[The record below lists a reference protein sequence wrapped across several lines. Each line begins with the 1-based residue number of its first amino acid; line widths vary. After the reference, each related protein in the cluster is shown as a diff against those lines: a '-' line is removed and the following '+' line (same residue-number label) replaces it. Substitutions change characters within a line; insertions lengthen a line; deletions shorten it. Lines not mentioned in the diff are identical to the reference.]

1 MRFSKIK
8 LTAERAT
15 NAQNPMTHRS
25 SKWRLGVLASAIA
38 LLGSL
43 SYNPALALGLGK
55 ITVQSAL
62 GEALRAEVEVPEI
75 NADEAASLRVG
86 VASPAAFKAAGLEYS
101 PTVNGVL
108 VSLQKRADGRS
119 YLSLSSSRPMTE
131 PFVDLII
138 EASWSSG
145 RLVRDYTMLFDPP
158 NLRQAGAVTATAPSV
173 GTGIARPAVTSTPI
187 AAAAPQAKNQPT
199 TTMRPAAPAQPVP
212 PKSNT
217 AIAKEK
223 IPARSKPVATGQQV
237 TVKAGDTASKIA
249 TQNKPASIS
258 LDQMLVALLVS
269 NPDAFV
275 GDNINRLRAG
285 AVLNLPSAGDAGAL
299 TGPDASKIIVAQAKD
314 FNDFRQKLALGAPMT
329 QVESANRQTGGKV
342 QAKVEDRAGAAVTPD
357 KLTLSKG
364 ALQGKTA
371 TEDKIAK
378 DKQAKDATTR
388 VAELSK
394 NIGDLNKIAGAP
406 ATSAAPAPA
415 PAAAAPAA
423 SAAKTP
429 GLPIDKPAV
438 MPAPVAAAA
447 SAAAAATAAASAAKT
462 AAAAVAPVAVA
473 APVLAAS
480 MPTASPTIST
490 PVATVTSTAAS
501 SPSAAIA
508 SAPVAVAPVASAP
521 VAVAAPV
528 ASAPVA
534 VKKPVVVTPP
544 PPEPSLIDDLTNND
558 YVLPGL
564 AALLALLAGF
574 GFYRYKK
581 RDQGAAVDSSFLESR
596 LQPDSFFGASG
607 GQRIDTNE
615 SGSAT
620 GSSMVYSP
628 SQLDAAGDVDPVAE
642 ADVYLAYGRDLQ
654 AEEILKEALRTHPTR
669 VAIHAKLLEIYAK
682 RRDLKGFEVVAA
694 EAFTLTRGTGSEWAY
709 ICELGRD
716 VDPANPLYQQGGQ
729 PQVAQAAALTPA
741 MAASFGADT
750 IPQMMVASP
759 GSASNAAPDV
769 DFDLDLDFSADDVP
783 GSVNPAAVSTA
794 LEPTVAMRAVQEPSF
809 DALDMDFGEAATA
822 AAKATA
828 PAPDDNFLSFDIESP
843 PVATKPVAPVA
854 NAAPAAIDN
863 GMLEF
868 DMGSLSLE
876 LDAPITESPTLA
888 KAAVAAAPAVVEGP
902 LETKF
907 ALAEEFRALGDSDGA
922 RSLAS
927 EVVAQAQGALKT
939 KAQAFL
945 NALS

>member
-25 SKWRLGVLASAIA
+25 SKWRLGVLASAVA

-43 SYNPALALGLGK
+43 SHNPAQALGLGK

-75 NADEAASLRVG
+75 NADEAASLRVE

-314 FNDFRQKLALGAPMT
+314 FNDFRQKLALGASMT

-406 ATSAAPAPA
+406 ATSAAPA
-415 PAAAAPAA
+415 AAAPAA
-423 SAAKTP
+423 FAAKTP

-438 MPAPVAAAA
+438 VPAPVAAAA
-447 SAAAAATAAASAAKT
+447 SAAAATAAASAAKT
-462 AAAAVAPVAVA
+462 AAAAAATVAVA
-473 APVLAAS
+473 APVPAAS
-480 MPTASPTIST
+480 MPKASPTIST
-490 PVATVTSTAAS
+490 PVATVTSAAAS

-508 SAPVAVAPVASAP
+508 NAPVAVAPVASAP

-528 ASAPVA
+528 VSAPAA
-534 VKKPVVVTPP
+534 VKKPVVVNPP
-544 PPEPSLIDDLTNND
+544 PPEPGLIDNLTNND

-596 LQPDSFFGASG
+596 LQPDSF
-607 GQRIDTNE
+607 
-615 SGSAT
+615 SA
-620 GSSMVYSP
+620 
-628 SQLDAAGDVDPVAE
+628 
-642 ADVYLAYGRDLQ
+642 
-654 AEEILKEALRTHPTR
+654 
-669 VAIHAKLLEIYAK
+669 
-682 RRDLKGFEVVAA
+682 
-694 EAFTLTRGTGSEWAY
+694 
-709 ICELGRD
+709 
-716 VDPANPLYQQGGQ
+716 
-729 PQVAQAAALTPA
+729 
-741 MAASFGADT
+741 
-750 IPQMMVASP
+750 
-759 GSASNAAPDV
+759 
-769 DFDLDLDFSADDVP
+769 
-783 GSVNPAAVSTA
+783 PAAVSGLT
-794 LEPTVAMRAVQEPSF
+794 PT
-809 DALDMDFGEAATA
+809 
-822 AAKATA
+822 K
-828 PAPDDNFLSFDIESP
+828 
-843 PVATKPVAPVA
+843 
-854 NAAPAAIDN
+854 
-863 GMLEF
+863 
-868 DMGSLSLE
+868 
-876 LDAPITESPTLA
+876 
-888 KAAVAAAPAVVEGP
+888 AAAPP
-902 LETKF
+902 
-907 ALAEEFRALGDSDGA
+907 A
-922 RSLAS
+922 RPWCTHPASLMRL
-927 EVVAQAQGALKT
+927 VM
-939 KAQAFL
+939 
-945 NALS
+945 